1 MLREIK
7 VYGELA
13 KFVGQKLF
21 QAEIGT
27 AAEAIRFLVANFPGL
42 DQHMADRHYKVIVGQ
57 DSLAMDE
64 IHNPSGQQAIKIVPV
79 VAGAGGGAGG
89 ILAGIALVTAAILLG
104 PAGSVFG
111 LAAGFGATAA
121 TATAAATA
129 GGFIGAAAATA
140 LGGIGF
146 SLVIG
151 GVAQLISPAA
161 MPSTGGGGS
170 TSDPR
175 QSYSFSGVQNVSR
188 QGVPVPIIFGE
199 VIVGSITVSAGI
211 DIAQVTA

>member
-64 IHNPSGQQAIKIVPV
+64 IHNPSGQQVIKIVPV
-79 VAGAGGGAGG
+79 VAGAGGSTAQILIG
-89 ILAGIALVTAAILLG
+89 IGLIALSFAFPGSGVF
-104 PAGSVFG
+104 AGFNAVG
-111 LAAGFGATAA
+111 AAGT
-121 TATAAATA
+121 TA
-129 GGFIGAAAATA
+129 GTLTTIGNAISIVGA
-140 LGGIGF
+140 
-146 SLVIG
+146 SLVLG
-151 GVAQLISPAA
+151 GVAQLISPVATTS
-161 MPSTGGGGS
+161 MGSSS

-188 QGVPVPIIFGE
+188 QGVPVPIVFGE
-199 VIVGSITVSAGI
+199 VIVGSVTVSAGI

>member
-1 MLREIK
+1 MLRKIK

-42 DQHMADRHYKVIVGQ
+42 DQHMAERHYKVIVGQ

-64 IHNPSGQQAIKIVPV
+64 IHNPSGQQVIKIVPV
-79 VAGAGGGAGG
+79 VAGAGGGVGQ
-89 ILAGIALVTAAILLG
+89 ILLG
-104 PAGSVFG
+104 IG
-111 LAAGFGATAA
+111 LVALSFALP
-121 TATAAATA
+121 
-129 GGFIGAAAATA
+129 GAAAAAWWAGNLSTGLMVGLSYA
-140 LGGIGF
+140 APVLGMLGT
-146 SLVIG
+146 SLVLG
-151 GVAQLISPAA
+151 GVAQLISPVATT
-161 MPSTGGGGS
+161 SSGSGS

-199 VIVGSITVSAGI
+199 VVVGSVTVSAGI

>member
-1 MLREIK
+1 MLRKIK

-64 IHNPSGQQAIKIVPV
+64 IHNPSGQQVIKIVPV
-79 VAGAGGGAGG
+79 VAGAGGGFGS
-89 ILAGIALVTAAILLG
+89 ILAGIGLIAISFLLPG
-104 PAGSVFG
+104 AGI
-111 LAAGFGATAA
+111 FGAGMGIFGPLAPGAIA
-121 TATAAATA
+121 TLTTVGNA
-129 GGFIGAAAATA
+129 ISMVGA
-140 LGGIGF
+140 
-146 SLVIG
+146 SLVLG
-151 GVAQLISPAA
+151 GVAQLISPVATTS
-161 MPSTGGGGS
+161 MGSSGGS

-188 QGVPVPIIFGE
+188 QGVPVPIVFGE
-199 VIVGSITVSAGI
+199 VIVGSVTVSAGI

>member
-27 AAEAIRFLVANFPGL
+27 AAEAIRFLVANFPGM

-64 IHNPSGQQAIKIVPV
+64 IHNPSGQQVIKIVPV

-151 GVAQLISPAA
+151 GIAQLISPVATTS
-161 MPSTGGGGS
+161 MGSGS

-175 QSYSFSGVQNVSR
+175 LSFSFSGVQNVSR

>member
-129 GGFIGAAAATA
+129 GGFIGAATATA

-146 SLVIG
+146 SLIIG
-151 GVAQLISPAA
+151 GVAQLISPVATA
-161 MPSTGGGGS
+161 SMGA
-170 TSDPR
+170 SDPR

-188 QGVPVPIIFGE
+188 QGVPVPIVFGE
-199 VIVGSITVSAGI
+199 VIVGSVTVSAGI

>member
-1 MLREIK
+1 MLRKIK

-146 SLVIG
+146 SLIIG
-151 GVAQLISPAA
+151 GVAQLISPVAS
-161 MPSTGGGGS
+161 MGGRS

-188 QGVPVPIIFGE
+188 QGVPVPIVFGE
-199 VIVGSITVSAGI
+199 VIVGSVTVSAGI

>member
-27 AAEAIRFLVANFPGL
+27 AAEAIRFLIANFPGL

-79 VAGAGGGAGG
+79 VAGAGGGVGQ
-89 ILAGIALVTAAILLG
+89 ILLG
-104 PAGSVFG
+104 IGLIAASFLLPGAGIFG
-111 LAAGFGATAA
+111 VGMGIFGPLAPGAIA
-121 TATAAATA
+121 TLTTVGNA
-129 GGFIGAAAATA
+129 ISMVGA
-140 LGGIGF
+140 
-146 SLVIG
+146 SLVLG
-151 GVAQLISPAA
+151 GVAQLISPVATTS
-161 MPSTGGGGS
+161 MGSGS

>member
-121 TATAAATA
+121 TA

-146 SLVIG
+146 SLIIG
-151 GVAQLISPAA
+151 GVAQLISPVATA
-161 MPSTGGGGS
+161 SMGGGS

-188 QGVPVPIIFGE
+188 QGVPVPIVFGE
-199 VIVGSITVSAGI
+199 VIVGSVTVSAGI

>member
-64 IHNPSGQQAIKIVPV
+64 IHNPSGQQVIKIVPV

-111 LAAGFGATAA
+111 LGAGFGATAA

-151 GVAQLISPAA
+151 GVAQLISPVATT
-161 MPSTGGGGS
+161 SSGSGS